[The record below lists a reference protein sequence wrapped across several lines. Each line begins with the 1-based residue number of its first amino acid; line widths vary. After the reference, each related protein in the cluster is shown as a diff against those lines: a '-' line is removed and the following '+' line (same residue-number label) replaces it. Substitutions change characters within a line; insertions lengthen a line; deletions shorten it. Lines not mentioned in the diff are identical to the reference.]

1 MPTPAPTQGHFRPV
15 HAAHSIE
22 QVVFS
27 VHFDRQLPPESFA
40 AVVHATEQFRGEMP
54 GGGPIQGVSFAIG
67 GAGMPPPF
75 FQQPIPIS
83 GVMLTRSAPD
93 GSIESELKVEHASL
107 SFRTTR
113 YSRWATIWN
122 TAQRYFSAL
131 LDSYIAA
138 GAQLTSVGQNFV
150 DKYVWHGE
158 ANACAAEKLLRR
170 DSAYVATQ
178 IFNKCDLWHSHT
190 GAFERINAHTK
201 RLTNI
206 NVDCLDEA
214 VNIESRRVVVI
225 TTVLTDLFGQ
235 PSYDPIVV
243 TSNNVLAFITT
254 QMHALHTE
262 NKRILAATITDAM
275 ASQIALNGTQS

>member
-1 MPTPAPTQGHFRPV
+1 MQGHFRPV

-27 VHFDRQLPPESFA
+27 VHFDRPLPPENFA
-40 AVVHATEQFRGEMP
+40 AVVHAAEQFKGEMP

-75 FQQPIPIS
+75 FQQSIPIS
-83 GVMLTRSAPD
+83 GMMLTRSAPD
-93 GSIESELKVEHASL
+93 GSIESELRIEQTSL

-131 LDSYIAA
+131 LEAYISA
-138 GAQLTSVGQNFV
+138 GSQLTSVGQNFV

-158 ANACAAEKLLRR
+158 ANACDAEKLLRR
-170 DSAYVATQ
+170 DSAYIAAQ
-178 IFNKCDLWHSHT
+178 ALSQRDLWHSHT
-190 GAFERINAHTK
+190 GAFERINAQTK
-201 RLTNI
+201 RLMNI
-206 NVDCLDEA
+206 NVDCLDEV
-214 VNIESRRVVVI
+214 VNIESRRVIII

-235 PSYDPIVV
+235 PGYDPIAV
-243 TSNNVLAFITT
+243 TNNNVLEFITT
-254 QMHALHTE
+254 QMLALHTE

-275 ASQIALNGTQS
+275 ANQIALNGSQS